1 MKCAYNVISIA
12 KHRDEGQIW
21 KIIWQSEGPQSFHV
35 ALTLDANY
43 LRGTIAAIFL
53 ILQHSTCP
61 QSLSFHFLLARFEPE
76 LISSIKSTFPYLN
89 FKIYGF
95 DSKRVHGKISR
106 SIRQGLD
113 QPLNYAKNLS
123 CWHFSTKCED
133 GHLLKTQTSLLLM
146 RSQSYGKLIW
156 RKKFWRRKGGYTQS
170 WRVDGSA
177 IKEKD
182 LWFGVIA
189 TIFARVGLE
198 H

>member
-1 MKCAYNVISIA
+1 MFWTESNNWVFTMKSAYNVISIA

-21 KIIWQSEGPQSFHV
+21 KIIWQSEGPQSFHI

-95 DSKRVHGKISR
+95 DSKRVRGKISR

-123 CWHFSTKCED
+123 CRHFSTKCKD

-146 RSQSYGKLIW
+146 ISQSYGKLIW
-156 RKKFWRRKGGYTQS
+156 RKKFWRRRGGYTES
-170 WRVDGSA
+170 
-177 IKEKD
+177 
-182 LWFGVIA
+182 
-189 TIFARVGLE
+189 
-198 H
+198 

>member
-1 MKCAYNVISIA
+1 MFWTESNNWVFTMKSAYNVISIA

-21 KIIWQSEGPQSFHV
+21 KIIWQSEGPQSFHI

-53 ILQHSTCP
+53 TLQHSTCP

-95 DSKRVHGKISR
+95 DSKRVRGKISR

-123 CWHFSTKCED
+123 C
-133 GHLLKTQTSLLLM
+133 
-146 RSQSYGKLIW
+146 
-156 RKKFWRRKGGYTQS
+156 
-170 WRVDGSA
+170 
-177 IKEKD
+177 
-182 LWFGVIA
+182 
-189 TIFARVGLE
+189 
-198 H
+198 